1 MSYPT
6 LFYMEVSTDRYGS
19 PDSSKV
25 SRSGKGCGLALP
37 SRIQVQ
43 RTNASRAIVHFHVQ
57 FWFPGSVLAETGGGK
72 SAGATRSFHSIG
84 IHQYFT
90 GFAGFQPLHGFRKV
104 LHRDAVGYYGVQ
116 VELACLQQRRHLVPG
131 LVHASSVDAL
141 NRDAFENNVV
151 GKLQRDGV

>member
-37 SRIQVQ
+37 TRIQVQ
-43 RTNASRAIVHFHVQ
+43 RTNASSAIVHSHVQ
-57 FWFPGSVLAETGGGK
+57 FWFPGSVLAETVAGK
-72 SAGATRSFHSIG
+72 SARATRSFHSIG

-90 GFAGFQPLHGFRKV
+90 GFAGFQPLHGFGKV
-104 LHRDAVGYYGVQ
+104 LHWNTVGDHRMQ

-141 NRDAFENNVV
+141 NRDAFENNVF
-151 GKLQRDGV
+151 GKVQRDGL